1 MRIARTIGN
10 KELWRREKTLFLTSR
25 KAPLSCYEK
34 VFRWVEEFDRG
45 QCAVCFNTSEL
56 EEEVLKALL
65 VCHVPTVLVVTG
77 KFRNTYN
84 VQIELALKENRLLV
98 LVLQRE
104 ESDGKGFEARLRNW
118 WTIRQVQ
125 HIVCGYI
132 NPNGSIFGL
141 LAGHSDVTHL
151 LDNTDLKVAEPNEKP
166 HRWTVA
172 EDKRLLR
179 MYYEDMGIHAIHK
192 AIDRPYS
199 TVYLRIKSLT
209 MNVELLKG
217 REFEDHVLELLGV
230 ADNDKLTLKEWR
242 GDKSLPGIY
251 PEGNSNPDLILEY
264 DGCPFAIECKWRSH
278 MPKDISKELM
288 PPARVALFEKYATEH
303 RMPVF
308 LLLGIGGLP
317 SDPNVLYV
325 SQLDMP
331 DSVASIYKNVTTPA
345 KLLDS
350 ITDLLTNSKPC
361 LPDYKVQSRLTY
373 PKAYAPWK
381 KDEDAILIELF
392 RQRKPLDEMSVICQ
406 RSPKGVATRLCRLG
420 LIQKRSQWQ

>member
-1 MRIARTIGN
+1 M
-10 KELWRREKTLFLTSR
+10 
-25 KAPLSCYEK
+25 
-34 VFRWVEEFDRG
+34 EEFDRG

-84 VQIELALKENRLLV
+84 VQIEQALKENRLLV

-141 LAGHSDVTHL
+141 LTGHSDVTHL

-199 TVYLRIKSLT
+199 TVYLRIKSIT
-209 MNVELLKG
+209 ISDELLKG

-230 ADNDKLTLKEWR
+230 ADNDKLILKEWR
-242 GDKSLPGIY
+242 GDKSLPGVY
-251 PEGNSNPDLILEY
+251 PEGNSNPDLVLEY
-264 DGCPFAIECKWRSH
+264 DGRPFAIECKWRSH

-288 PPARVALFEKYATEH
+288 PPSRAALFEKFAKEH
-303 RMPVF
+303 HIPVF
-308 LLLGIGGLP
+308 ILLGIGGLP
-317 SDPNVLYV
+317 SDPDELYIMSDFKAPV
-325 SQLDMP
+325 P
-331 DSVASIYKNVTTPA
+331 DIIQPEHLLENLA
-345 KLLDS
+345 KQISTLNKKERDTRPL
-350 ITDLLTNSKPC
+350 IEL
-361 LPDYKVQSRLTY
+361 Y
-373 PKAYAPWK
+373 PNAYAPWRI
-381 KDEDAILIELF
+381 EDDKLLEKLFETGKSVSELEKVFGRNSGGIKSRLRKLNLI
-392 RQRKPLDEMSVICQ
+392 
-406 RSPKGVATRLCRLG
+406 
-420 LIQKRSQWQ
+420 

>member
-1 MRIARTIGN
+1 MHIARTIGN
-10 KELWRREKTLFLTSR
+10 KELWQREKTLFLTSR
-25 KAPLSCYEK
+25 MAPLSCYEK

-84 VQIELALKENRLLV
+84 VQIEQALKENRLLV

-141 LAGHSDVTHL
+141 LTGHSDVTHL

-199 TVYLRIKSLT
+199 TVYLRIKSIT
-209 MNVELLKG
+209 MSDELLKG

-230 ADNDKLTLKEWR
+230 ADNDKLILKEWR
-242 GDKSLPGIY
+242 GDKSLPGVY
-251 PEGNSNPDLILEY
+251 PEGNSNPDLVLEY
-264 DGCPFAIECKWRSH
+264 DGRPFAIECKWRSH

-288 PPARVALFEKYATEH
+288 PPSRAALFEKYAIKH

-317 SDPNVLYV
+317 SDPDVLYV
-325 SQLDMP
+325 SRLDMP
-331 DSVASIYKNVTTPA
+331 DSVDSIYKNVTTPA

-361 LPDYKVQSRLTY
+361 LPDYKVQSRHTY

-406 RSPKGVATRLCRLG
+406 RSPKGVAARLCRLG